1 MKHVAL
7 LISVVTLSVM
17 ACSPAE
23 HGPDVADAADSIYTN
38 GTIITVDPQESIAE
52 AVAVKDG
59 KILTVGSAEVVMAT
73 RGENTRV
80 VDLEGKTMTPGFIDA
95 HGHLKNVGF
104 QALSAV
110 VLKPWT

>member
-38 GTIITVDPQESIAE
+38 GTIITVDADESIAE
-52 AVAVKDG
+52 AVTVKDG
-59 KILTVGSAEVVMAT
+59 EILAVGSEAEVLA
-73 RGENTRV
+73 
-80 VDLEGKTMTPGFIDA
+80 A
-95 HGHLKNVGF
+95 
-104 QALSAV
+104 
-110 VLKPWT
+110 